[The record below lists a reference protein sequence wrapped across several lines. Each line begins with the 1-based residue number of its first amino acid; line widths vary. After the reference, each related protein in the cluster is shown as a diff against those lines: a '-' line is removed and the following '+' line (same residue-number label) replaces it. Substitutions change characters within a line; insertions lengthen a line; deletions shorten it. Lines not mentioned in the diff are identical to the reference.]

1 MARLRIQGVL
11 PHIVA
16 KKAIGGIYI
25 YILRFGRLTDL
36 TAKETLGLA

>member
-1 MARLRIQGVL
+1 MTRLRIQGVL

-25 YILRFGRLTDL
+25 LRFGRLTDL
-36 TAKETLGLA
+36 TAEETLGLA